1 MPHKQTLTALIVVGL
16 IAAAVLGIEAVKQDV
31 PRGSAPA
38 QNVILDQ
45 NERATMKARTYDVAK
60 EITTPDGFINTDAF
74 KLSDYIGKKVIL
86 VDFWTYSC
94 INCQRTLPYL
104 NAWHEKYAD
113 DGLLII
119 GVHTPEFEFEKEY
132 DNVLKATEKYAVS
145 YPVVLDN
152 DYSTWTAYKNRY
164 WPRKYLIDID
174 GYIVYNHIGE
184 GGYGETEEKIV
195 ELLNERKQVLG
206 EEGSVF
212 VKAGEPT
219 GTQDVDFE
227 QVATPETYL
236 GAARIQYLINLPNVS
251 CLSGS
256 CTYSFSNMKDFRGY
270 ELMGAW
276 KLDDET
282 ASLESDTGA
291 LRITFTASKVNLV
304 AGSDTPVRARILV
317 DGKPVDS
324 LSSGSD
330 VENGIVTFTEHDL
343 YNLVDL
349 NGTYESHILEI
360 QFLDPGISAFAF
372 TFG

>member
-1 MPHKQTLTALIVVGL
+1 
-16 IAAAVLGIEAVKQDV
+16 
-31 PRGSAPA
+31 
-38 QNVILDQ
+38 
-45 NERATMKARTYDVAK
+45 
-60 EITTPDGFINTDAF
+60 
-74 KLSDYIGKKVIL
+74 
-86 VDFWTYSC
+86 
-94 INCQRTLPYL
+94 
-104 NAWHEKYAD
+104 
-113 DGLLII
+113 
-119 GVHTPEFEFEKEY
+119 
-132 DNVLKATEKYAVS
+132 VLKATEKYAVS